1 MGIFLKGVERLVIP
15 VGEHMGARA
24 FLERDMDMDGRGLA
38 DAVEAADAL
47 FQQLG
52 VIGQVEQDEVVGEL
66 KIPALAA
73 DFGANEQAGSIL
85 FGKVGGIAVALE
97 EGKTL
102 VEDSG
107 GNFDLLLE
115 AVQNVIGR
123 IW

>member
-1 MGIFLKGVERLVIP
+1 MGNFLKGVERLVIP

-24 FLERDMDMDGRGLA
+24 FLERNMNMDGRGLA

-52 VIGQVEQDEVVGEL
+52 IIGQVEQDEVVSEL
-66 KIPALAA
+66 KIPAFAA
-73 DFGANEQAGSIL
+73 DFGANEQAGTVL
-85 FGKVGGIAVALE
+85 LGEVGGVAVALE

-102 VEDSG
+102 VEDGS

-115 AVQNVIGR
+115 AV
-123 IW
+123 